1 MRRASSGSYYPMR
14 SMSSVLCAV
23 ALVSIASSGPLSAQ
37 QSTQQQAAQAQ
48 APADAR
54 RVPPVTL
61 TPEGNLS
68 VSVSRVGL
76 GRLLNEIS
84 ALADL
89 PIAVADTLVNDSV
102 SFTVRDVPLEEG
114 LKRLLAAYDAFY
126 LYSAD
131 DRSPGSIK
139 AVWVYARGEGR
150 DLQPV
155 PAELWASAKELEA
168 RLDDPDPDVRSEMY
182 EKLIERQ
189 SDRALPTVLKGLT
202 DPDESVRARTLSS
215 AIDEDIEIPAQD
227 LQAIILDAHGQSQS
241 LRVLALQ
248 AIQTRPEAE
257 AIATSVMN
265 DQDDVV
271 RNLAQDILRRLR
283 PPG

>member
-1 MRRASSGSYYPMR
+1 MR
-14 SMSSVLCAV
+14 SMSSVLCAI
-23 ALVSIASSGPLSAQ
+23 ALVSMAPSGPLSAQ
-37 QSTQQQAAQAQ
+37 QSNQQQAAQEKAQ
-48 APADAR
+48 APAEAR
-54 RVPPVTL
+54 RAPLVTV
-61 TPEGNLS
+61 TAEGNLS
-68 VSVSRVGL
+68 VTVSGVSL
-76 GRLLNEIS
+76 GKVLNEIS

-89 PIAVADTLVNDSV
+89 PIVVADTLVNDAV
-102 SFTVRDVPLEEG
+102 SFKVRDVPLEEG

-126 LYSAD
+126 LFSAS

-155 PAELWASAKELEA
+155 PAELWGSTKELEA

-189 SDRALPTVLKGLT
+189 SDRALPTVLRGLS

-215 AIDEDIEIPAQD
+215 AIDEDIELPLQD

-241 LRVLALQ
+241 MRVLALQ
-248 AIQTRPEAE
+248 SIQGRPEAE
-257 AIATSVMN
+257 SIATTVMN
-265 DQDDVV
+265 DPDDVV

>member
-1 MRRASSGSYYPMR
+1 MR